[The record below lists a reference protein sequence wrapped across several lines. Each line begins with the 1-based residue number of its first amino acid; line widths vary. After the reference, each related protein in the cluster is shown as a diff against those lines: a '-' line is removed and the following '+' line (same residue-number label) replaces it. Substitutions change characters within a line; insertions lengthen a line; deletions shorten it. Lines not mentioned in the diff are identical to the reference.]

1 MRRMSGQRLAGIL
14 EWTPIFK
21 RAHKRYKQAAGR
33 SNHPPAHEMEFE
45 LWPREREAF
54 VRVCRRASRRRRRRR
69 CLIGHVCGRVSIDT
83 STKFANWKR
92 RLIRWIRDFR
102 FYDLI
107 GVYKSTSYVCLCV
120 CVCVKEGSLN
130 LVNRRF
136 GCGSR
141 KEFFSPSLRWEVYCF
156 EFDRND
162 LIVHWVLLKFCTWSS
177 MFLRSVY
184 FLSSIRIYGII
195 KDNV

>member
-107 GVYKSTSYVCLCV
+107 GVYKSTSCVCLCV
-120 CVCVKEGSLN
+120 CVCVWKREVWILWIEGLVVVRGRNFFPPLCGEKFIALN
-130 LVNRRF
+130 L
-136 GCGSR
+136 
-141 KEFFSPSLRWEVYCF
+141 
-156 EFDRND
+156 
-162 LIVHWVLLKFCTWSS
+162 IVMIWSS
-177 MFLRSVY
+177 IGCCWNFARDRRCFFVRFIFYLRFEY
-184 FLSSIRIYGII
+184 MG
-195 KDNV
+195 

>member
-1 MRRMSGQRLAGIL
+1 MPVCIQCVECLASVWPGSLNERLFLKG
-14 EWTPIFK
+14 
-21 RAHKRYKQAAGR
+21 HKRYKQAAGR
-33 SNHPPAHEMEFE
+33 SDHPPAHEMEFE

-107 GVYKSTSYVCLCV
+107 GIYKSTSCVYLCV
-120 CVCVKEGSLN
+120 CERGKFESCESKVWLWFEEGIFFPLFAVRSL
-130 LVNRRF
+130 
-136 GCGSR
+136 
-141 KEFFSPSLRWEVYCF
+141 
-156 EFDRND
+156 
-162 LIVHWVLLKFCTWSS
+162 LLWIWS
-177 MFLRSVY
+177 
-184 FLSSIRIYGII
+184 
-195 KDNV
+195 